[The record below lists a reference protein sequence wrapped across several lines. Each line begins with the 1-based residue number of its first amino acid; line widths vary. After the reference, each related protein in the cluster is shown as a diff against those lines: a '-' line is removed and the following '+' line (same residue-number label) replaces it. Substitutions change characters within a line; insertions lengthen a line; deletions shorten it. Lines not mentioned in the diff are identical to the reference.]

1 MLPLSVNFH
10 FLKNCNSRCRFCF
23 ARFDDVVGRL
33 SLDEAL
39 RVIEALRASGCSKFT
54 LAGGEPTIDPE
65 AGEMLSH
72 ARSLGFV
79 TSVVTNGYR
88 LSQLLDGHADD
99 LDWIGLSL
107 DSADE
112 RVQAALGRGRGDH
125 VANVIRLARL
135 CLVQGIQVKLNT
147 VVTDLNWREDLR
159 PLVRRVH
166 PARWKVFQVLPI
178 SGQNEQSVHPLLIS
192 DAQFASFIGRN
203 SKQLGSATRFV
214 FEDNAAMT
222 GSYLMV
228 DPLGRFFSNTTGRHV
243 YSDPILEVGVE
254 TAFSQITFSQER
266 FESRGGRYS
275 W

>member
-10 FLKNCNSRCRFCF
+10 FLRNCNSRCRFCF
-23 ARFDDVVGRL
+23 ARFDDVKGRL
-33 SLDEAL
+33 PLRDAL
-39 RVIEALRASGCSKFT
+39 RVIEALRKSGCAKLT
-54 LAGGEPTIDPE
+54 LAGGEPTIDPMV
-65 AGEMLSH
+65 GEMLSH
-72 ARSLGFV
+72 SRSLGFV

-125 VANVIRLARL
+125 VASVANLAHRCLGEGIR
-135 CLVQGIQVKLNT
+135 VKLNT
-147 VVTDLNWREDLR
+147 VVTALNWGEDLR
-159 PLVRRVH
+159 PFVRQIR
-166 PARWKVFQVLPI
+166 PARWKALQVLPI
-178 SGQNEQSVHPLLIS
+178 KGQNDESVRPLQIS
-192 DAQFASFIGRN
+192 KAQFAAFVGRN
-203 SKQLGSATRFV
+203 AKQLDPATRFV
-214 FEDNAAMT
+214 FEDNSAMT

-228 DPLGRFFSNTTGRHV
+228 DPLGRFFCNTTGQHV

-254 TAFSQITFSQER
+254 AALSQITFNEGR
-266 FESRGGRYS
+266 FDARGGRYS